1 MSNPTRAGAPE
12 TGGAPAGRM
21 LRFDRAHRGRR
32 QPGEPLTWTAYVQPH
47 SADLSL
53 AATLPPAVSALAQC
67 VSAYCAAPDGAAAD
81 PCYVSRSVSP
91 QPVLQTL
98 QRDRDVPTGVR
109 RQRFYPEQW
118 RRLQQPAIERLLK
131 AHGQSLQWIGWERSL
146 PQLYLPVG
154 HLTRVILD
162 LLHMALRM
170 TEPAGALAQPMRLR
184 VGSQIGAARA
194 VVLVLEH
201 PRLELSP
208 QLMQYASAP
217 VLHRSAVAP
226 APRDAEE
233 LARVRTLLG
242 AIGGSLTASRSRNG
256 GTEFRVSLP
265 ADDRMTLV
273 KSWLE
278 RAAHEAIASGP
289 VANEEREAL
298 AAEQAQAPIVYQ
310 AQLSLFILGRR
321 QAETIAELDRADARL
336 QSRAGSG
343 DFVYRAA
350 RGRWLW
356 LSMYGDLPEL
366 GEGEACQSQRIS
378 RWSFLAGATLLSE
391 QQSVALHSLARAV
404 VSKMDSVLGPRVPP
418 LDVLTAPPSRLRHLR
433 VDRPSAAGRLPHHR
447 GGAARQSAR
456 PSLHAGSTPS
466 TGQRR
471 WRYPI

>member
-1 MSNPTRAGAPE
+1 MSNPTQAGAPD

-32 QPGEPLTWTAYVQPH
+32 EPGEPLTWTAYVQPH
-47 SADLSL
+47 GADLSL

-67 VSAYCAAPDGAAAD
+67 VSAYCAAPDGAAAE
-81 PCYVSRSVSP
+81 PYYVSRSVSP

-98 QRDRDVPTGVR
+98 QRDRDVPSGVR

-146 PQLYLPVG
+146 PQLYLPAG
-154 HLTRVILD
+154 HVTRAIFD
-162 LLHMALRM
+162 LLQLALRK
-170 TEPAGALAQPMRLR
+170 TEPAGALERSMSLR

-194 VVLVLEH
+194 LVLVLEH

-208 QLMQYASAP
+208 QLLQYASAP
-217 VLHRSAVAP
+217 LLNRAAVAP
-226 APRDAEE
+226 APRDGEE
-233 LARVRTLLG
+233 LARVRTLLR
-242 AIGGSLTASRSRNG
+242 AIGGSLTASRSRDG

-289 VANEEREAL
+289 SADEESATLEAQ
-298 AAEQAQAPIVYQ
+298 QAQAPVVYQ

-321 QAETIAELDRADARL
+321 DAETITELNRDDARL

-350 RGRWLW
+350 RSRWLW

-366 GEGEACQSQRIS
+366 GEREAWQSQRIS
-378 RWSFLAGATLLSE
+378 RWSFLTGATLRSE
-391 QQSVALHSLARAV
+391 QQSVALQSLARAV
-404 VSKMDSVLGPRVPP
+404 VSKMDSVLGRRVPP
-418 LDVLTAPPSRLRHLR
+418 LDVLTAPPSRSRHLR

-447 GGAARQSAR
+447 AGAARQSAR
-456 PSLHAGSTPS
+456 ASLHAGSTPS
-466 TGQRR
+466 TVQRR